1 MSNPP
6 NKNADLSKLIT
17 ASREEGDA
25 IIASLNGEIDL
36 HTSAD
41 LRGQALR
48 MLENKKPK
56 KLILNLGG
64 VPYMDSS
71 AIAVLVE
78 LLQRIRKG
86 GGSIYLTNLQPR
98 VKGLLE
104 IARLETIFV
113 VTANEEEALK
123 K

>member
-1 MSNPP
+1 MSEQSEN
-6 NKNADLSKLIT
+6 DKLI
-17 ASREEGDA
+17 SDVREEGNA
-25 IIASLNGEIDL
+25 IIASLQGEIDL
-36 HTSAD
+36 HTSPD
-41 LRGQALR
+41 LRGQLLR
-48 MLENKKPK
+48 MLESKKPK
-56 KLILNLGG
+56 KLILNLAA

-78 LLQRIRKG
+78 MLQRVSKTG
-86 GGSIYLTNLQPR
+86 GGVYLTNLQPR

-113 VTANEEEALK
+113 VAATEEEAIK